1 MASPEPRREVSLLI
15 VDDDDIDVI
24 GVRRALEKL
33 KIANPSFRA
42 KDGLEALDMLRDG
55 SITPPSIVLLD
66 LNMPRMNGIE
76 FLREL
81 RGDKELTKT
90 VVFVLTTSKAEEDM
104 AMAYEKHIAGYM
116 TKSAINRDF
125 INAVGLLDH
134 YWRIVELPRP
144 GE

>member
-1 MASPEPRREVSLLI
+1 MTSFESGKQVSLLI
-15 VDDDDIDVI
+15 VDDDDIDVM

-42 KDGLEALDMLRDG
+42 RDGIEALEMLRG
-55 SITPPSIVLLD
+55 EVVPAPFIVLLD

-81 RGDKELTKT
+81 RADKVLTTT
-90 VVFVLTTSKAEEDM
+90 VVFVLTTSKADEDM

-125 INAVGLLDH
+125 MAAIGLLEH
-134 YWRIVELPRP
+134 YWRIVELP
-144 GE
+144 

>member
-1 MASPEPRREVSLLI
+1 MASAEHEKTVSLLI
-15 VDDDDIDVI
+15 VDDDDIDVMGI
-24 GVRRALEKL
+24 RRALEKL

-42 KDGLEALDMLRDG
+42 RDGLEALEMLREEVV
-55 SITPPSIVLLD
+55 PAPFIVLLD

-81 RGDKELTKT
+81 RADNFLMAT
-90 VVFVLTTSKAEEDM
+90 VVFVLTTSKADEDM

-125 INAVGLLDH
+125 MGAIGLLEH
-134 YWRIVELPRP
+134 YWRIVELP
-144 GE
+144 

>member
-15 VDDDDIDVI
+15 VDDDDIDVM

-33 KIANPSFRA
+33 KIANPNFRA
-42 KDGLEALDMLRDG
+42 KDGLEALEMLRDG
-55 SITPPSIVLLD
+55 SIPPPSIVLLD

-81 RGDKELTKT
+81 RADKELTKT

-125 INAVGLLDH
+125 MKAVGLLEH

-144 GE
+144 CE

>member
-15 VDDDDIDVI
+15 VDDDDIDVM

-33 KIANPSFRA
+33 KIANPNFRA
-42 KDGLEALDMLRDG
+42 KDGLEALEMLRDG
-55 SITPPSIVLLD
+55 SIPPPSIVLLD

-81 RGDKELTKT
+81 RADKELTKT

-125 INAVGLLDH
+125 MKAVGLLEH